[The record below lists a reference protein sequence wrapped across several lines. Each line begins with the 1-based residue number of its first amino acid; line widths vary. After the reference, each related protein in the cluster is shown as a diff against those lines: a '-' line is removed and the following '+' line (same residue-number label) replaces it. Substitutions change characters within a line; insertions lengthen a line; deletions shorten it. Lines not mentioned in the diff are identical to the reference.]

1 MKNLKIN
8 TTAYQYLEEDFKKW
22 LDILGYSKQ
31 TIYSLPIH
39 LRELFYYLENSAEI
53 TELKAIESNHLHA
66 YFEQLKLRENK
77 TRGGGLSS
85 AYLEKHKQAIYLFLD
100 YLRQKTTYNLTL
112 KLDVLSSQDS
122 DIEFLTGYE
131 IKELFEATYIN
142 TQRMGLDHLLLRDR
156 AILILYYTCGLRRNE
171 GVQLNVEDIN
181 FDKQYIHVKHGK
193 GYKERKVPIH
203 EKNLMYLAE
212 YLYDC
217 RPLLTK
223 PTSKEAFLLSM
234 RGTRMNGQSILLRLK
249 QTIHKTN
256 DYQLKER
263 QIGLHTLRHS
273 IATHLLKS
281 GMDIYQISQFLGHSS
296 LESTQIYTHLAEL

>member
-1 MKNLKIN
+1 MKKLPIHTK
-8 TTAYQYLEEDFKKW
+8 AYQYLEQDFKKW

-31 TIYSLPIH
+31 TLYSLPIH
-39 LRELFYYLENSAEI
+39 LRELFYYLENKANI
-53 TELKAIESNHLHA
+53 TQLKGLENRHIQA
-66 YFEQLKLRENK
+66 YFNYLTSRENSTK
-77 TRGGGLSS
+77 GGGLSV
-85 AYLEKHKQAIYLFLD
+85 AYLEKHKQAIHLFLD
-100 YLRQKTTYNLTL
+100 YLRQKTPYNIRLQLERLSPENNEIEVLT
-112 KLDVLSSQDS
+112 
-122 DIEFLTGYE
+122 EYE
-131 IKELFEATYIN
+131 VKSLFEATYIN
-142 TQRMGLDHLLLRDR
+142 TQVPHQEHLLIRDR

-171 GVQLNVEDIN
+171 GVQLNIEDIN
-181 FDKQYIHVKHGK
+181 FDRQYLHVKHGK

-203 EKNLMYLAE
+203 EKNLHYLAE

-223 PTSKEAFLLSM
+223 PTTNQAFLVSM
-234 RGTRMNGQSILLRLK
+234 KGKRMDGQSILLRLK
-249 QTIHKTN
+249 KTIQKTN

>member
-1 MKNLKIN
+1 M
-8 TTAYQYLEEDFKKW
+8 
-22 LDILGYSKQ
+22 
-31 TIYSLPIH
+31 
-39 LRELFYYLENSAEI
+39 
-53 TELKAIESNHLHA
+53 
-66 YFEQLKLRENK
+66 
-77 TRGGGLSS
+77 
-85 AYLEKHKQAIYLFLD
+85 D

-122 DIEFLTGYE
+122 DIEFLTEYE

>member
-39 LRELFYYLENSAEI
+39 LRELFYYLEKINI
-53 TELKAIESNHLHA
+53 TELKAIETNHLHA
-66 YFEQLKLRENK
+66 YFEQLKLRKNK

-100 YLRQKTTYNLTL
+100 YLRQKTPYNLTL
-112 KLDVLSSQDS
+112 KLDVLSKQDS
-122 DIEFLTGYE
+122 DIEFITSYE

-217 RPLLTK
+217 RPLLQK

>member
-1 MKNLKIN
+1 MKKLPIK
-8 TTAYQYLEEDFKKW
+8 TKAYEYLEEDFQKW

-39 LRELFYYLENSAEI
+39 LRELFYYLENTAEI
-53 TELKAIESNHLHA
+53 TQLKHLESNHLQD
-66 YFEQLKLRENK
+66 YFERLKSREN

-100 YLRQKTTYNLTL
+100 YLRQKTTYNLTI
-112 KLDVLSSQDS
+112 KLDVLSKQESE
-122 DIEFLTGYE
+122 IEFLTSYE

-142 TQRMGLDHLLLRDR
+142 IQKPELEHLLLRDR
-156 AILILYYTCGLRRNE
+156 AILILYYTCELRRNE
-171 GVQLNVEDIN
+171 GVQLNIEDIN

-223 PTSKEAFLLSM
+223 PISKDAFLLSM

-249 QTIHKTN
+249 QTIQKTN
-256 DYQLKER
+256 DYQIKER
-263 QIGLHTLRHS
+263 KVGLHTLRHS

>member
-1 MKNLKIN
+1 MKKLPIH
-8 TTAYQYLEEDFKKW
+8 TPAYQYLEQDFKKW

-31 TIYSLPIH
+31 TLYSLPIH
-39 LRELFYYLENSAEI
+39 LRELFYHLENTSNI
-53 TELKAIESNHLHA
+53 TQLNELEAHHIYTYFNHL
-66 YFEQLKLRENK
+66 KSRENK
-77 TRGGGLSS
+77 TRGGGLSV
-85 AYLEKHKQAIYLFLD
+85 AYLEKHKQAIHLFLD
-100 YLRQKTTYNLTL
+100 YLRQKTPYNIRL
-112 KLDVLSSQDS
+112 KLERLNTENHEIEVL
-122 DIEFLTGYE
+122 TNYE
-131 IKELFEATYIN
+131 VNTLFKATYIN
-142 TQRMGLDHLLLRDR
+142 TQHPQQEHLLLRDR
-156 AILILYYTCGLRRNE
+156 AMLILYYTCGLRRNE

-181 FDKQYIHVKHGK
+181 FDNNYLHIKHGK

-203 EKNLMYLAE
+203 EKNLQYLAE

-217 RPLLTK
+217 RPLLAK
-223 PTSKEAFLLSM
+223 PTTNQAFLVSM

-249 QTIHKTN
+249 KTIQKTN

-273 IATHLLKS
+273 IATHLLKN